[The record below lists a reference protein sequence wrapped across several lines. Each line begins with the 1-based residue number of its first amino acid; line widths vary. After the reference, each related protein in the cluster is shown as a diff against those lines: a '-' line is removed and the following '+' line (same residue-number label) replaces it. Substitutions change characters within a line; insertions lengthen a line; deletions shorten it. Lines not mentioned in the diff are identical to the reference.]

1 MRLHSNCQTGP
12 SSHLFRQVW
21 RAPVLADTPAGTW
34 KTTVM
39 AENKYLPSESV
50 AEDFLG
56 TVEDPRR
63 REDSYRLLELMR
75 EATGRPAVMW
85 GANMVGFGSYHYRYD
100 SGREGDSL
108 AVGFS
113 PRKKKLA
120 LYGLSYAP
128 EAAELLSK
136 LGKHKKGEG
145 CVYIN
150 SLDDVD
156 RSVLRE
162 LIRTGYEYV
171 TTHLDRK

>member
-1 MRLHSNCQTGP
+1 
-12 SSHLFRQVW
+12 
-21 RAPVLADTPAGTW
+21 
-34 KTTVM
+34 M

-56 TVEDPRR
+56 TVEDPGRR
-63 REDSYRLLELMR
+63 QDSYTLLELMR
-75 EATGRPAVMW
+75 EATGQPAVMW
-85 GANMVGFGSYHYRYD
+85 GATMVGFGSYHYRYD

-128 EAAELLSK
+128 EAAGLLSK

-150 SLDDVD
+150 SLDEVD
-156 RSVLRE
+156 LSILRE

-171 TTHLDRK
+171 ITHLDRK